1 MFTGDSGGVFL
12 LWVKEASAS
21 GGGGDPT
28 LQLGDAQKVCL
39 STEAISRLH
48 LVERIIRVGLEMG
61 GGYGEVFLDGAEDG
75 FNF

>member
-1 MFTGDSGGVFL
+1 MFTNYSGRILL

-28 LQLGDAQKVCL
+28 LQLGDAQKVGGGAE
-39 STEAISRLH
+39 TIPYFH
-48 LVERIIRVGLEMG
+48 LIERIIRVGLEMG